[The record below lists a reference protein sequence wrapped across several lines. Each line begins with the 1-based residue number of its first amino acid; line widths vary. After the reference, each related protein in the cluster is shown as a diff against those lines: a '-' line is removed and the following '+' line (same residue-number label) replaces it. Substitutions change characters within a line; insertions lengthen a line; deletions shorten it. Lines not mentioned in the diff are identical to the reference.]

1 MPEMSNGTSPS
12 FLADLAHAVKSVGKT
27 LLSMA
32 LLVVVIVLGVFLVG
46 ALVIITAFLWVG
58 HKVRLIKEPPS
69 VKFQRFQAK
78 TMGKFIQWR
87 LKKSGLGGKGM
98 AEGGFQWPGG
108 FGQGAP
114 GSGPMGNP
122 FQTGRPEN
130 SPDAQS
136 IADAY
141 QAATGQKQAQAAKSS
156 DSPSSADV
164 GEWTLD
170 PEMEAEEVEAEPVQ
184 DELENFRGSLDEY
197 LRMKGRRG

>member
-12 FLADLAHAVKSVGKT
+12 FVDDLAHALKSVGKT

-46 ALVIITAFLWVG
+46 ALVIITGFLWLG

-87 LKKSGLGGKGM
+87 LKKSGLGGEGM
-98 AEGGFQWPGG
+98 AADGFQWPGS
-108 FGQGAP
+108 FGQDA
-114 GSGPMGNP
+114 SGNGPTENP

-130 SPDAQS
+130 A
-136 IADAY
+136 
-141 QAATGQKQAQAAKSS
+141 
-156 DSPSSADV
+156 
-164 GEWTLD
+164 LD
-170 PEMEAEEVEAEPVQ
+170 PEMEAPEVEAEPVH